1 MRLYICAFENCLF
14 AQRYNSLTLNIICWA
29 AQARVYSLRQGCGC
43 VSFAREN
50 RLLYIR
56 ARRDFSR
63 GNIWLACGAVIF
75 LRENREMF
83 LADFR

>member
-50 RLLYIR
+50 RLYCIYELEE
-56 ARRDFSR
+56 
-63 GNIWLACGAVIF
+63 IF
-75 LRENREMF
+75 LEGTYGW
-83 LADFR
+83 LVAP